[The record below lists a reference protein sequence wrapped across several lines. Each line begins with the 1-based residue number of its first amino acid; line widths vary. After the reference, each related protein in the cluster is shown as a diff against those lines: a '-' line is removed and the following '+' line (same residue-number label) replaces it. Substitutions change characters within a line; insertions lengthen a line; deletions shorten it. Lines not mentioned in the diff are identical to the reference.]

1 MKIVLTLDD
10 ILALIC
16 LVGTLI
22 FCLWVFISIKIINH
36 KNKKKNKKK
45 ESE

>member
-1 MKIVLTLDD
+1 MKIVLFLDD
-10 ILALIC
+10 ILALIY

-22 FCLWVFISIKIINH
+22 FCLWFFISIKI
-36 KNKKKNKKK
+36 KNRKNKKNKKK

>member
-10 ILALIC
+10 IFALIY

-22 FCLWVFISIKIINH
+22 FCLVVFILIKI
-36 KNKKKNKKK
+36 KYRKNKKK
-45 ESE
+45 ESK

>member
-10 ILALIC
+10 ILALIY

-22 FCLWVFISIKIINH
+22 FCLWVFISIKIINR
-36 KNKKKNKKK
+36 KNKKNKKK